1 MYIFVSDAPSPN
13 RKRRHGDSENSNVG
27 ANLDMEVDGEEDNGA
42 KKSKETSGAAAAA
55 AKPPPASRCV
65 SLNLPIP
72 GSKGQAAIVKIYD
85 LPEGTFSV
93 NDVVEFVGIISLN
106 PLLAQ
111 VTLLRA

>member
-1 MYIFVSDAPSPN
+1 
-13 RKRRHGDSENSNVG
+13 
-27 ANLDMEVDGEEDNGA
+27 MEVDGEEDNGA
-42 KKSKETSGAAAAA
+42 KKSKETSGAAAA

-111 VTLLRA
+111 VTLFITNIIRG

>member
-42 KKSKETSGAAAAA
+42 KKSKETSGAAAA

-111 VTLLRA
+111 VTLLRT